1 MLIVNG
7 AASLPPLVKW
17 QIDMKVQCFGQVSRL
32 GLAWETLSTQEHT
45 HTHRHTH
52 THLNREMC
60 LCVCVCVC
68 MCVSTYVSLNDI
80 NPWAR
85 IPFCLPSPAPL
96 TSVWQTHTHRIT
108 KLSRIHRLLLT
119 TKYDSKYDSH
129 CTPHLYTHT
138 HTNRFKH
145 VHSRS
150 RLVMAA
156 SSIFSV
162 FLIIWSVGHR
172 PCRFHG
178 SVLLIKINSIQL
190 HRSWGLLL
198 HNWIWVDN
206 ESSAEFQHLWSVET
220 RGRPLCVAA
229 NIWQTGAERYSP
241 WNIPRLQKEILPGEQ
256 VVERLSAHATYAA
269 DRGSNPGW
277 RTFAACHILLSLPFP
292 GYPLSNVLSLYALK
306 IN

>member
-1 MLIVNG
+1 MANWHESTVLWTSIQAGAGLGDSVNTR
-7 AASLPPLVKW
+7 AL
-17 QIDMKVQCFGQVSRL
+17 
-32 GLAWETLSTQEHT
+32 T
-45 HTHRHTH
+45 HTQTHPHTSKQR
-52 THLNREMC
+52 NVFV
-60 LCVCVCVC
+60 CVCVCVHVC
-68 MCVSTYVSLNDI
+68 EYICFPEWHQSLGAHTFLFTISCSVNK
-80 NPWAR
+80 
-85 IPFCLPSPAPL
+85 CL
-96 TSVWQTHTHRIT
+96 TNTHTHRIT
-108 KLSRIHRLLLT
+108 KLSCIHRLLLT

-229 NIWQTGAERYSP
+229 NIWQTRAERYSP

-292 GYPLSNVLSLYALK
+292 GYPLSNVLSLYA
-306 IN
+306 